1 MGLLYTAVK
10 LKRQAETHKKNST
23 MLAVKDQIDSVS
35 VFCLLLADGS
45 NQTHFQVDLGCEAV
59 NLGKA
64 KVTNSHIWE
73 KSE

>member
-1 MGLLYTAVK
+1 
-10 LKRQAETHKKNST
+10 

-59 NLGKA
+59 EPLK
-64 KVTNSHIWE
+64 I
-73 KSE
+73 